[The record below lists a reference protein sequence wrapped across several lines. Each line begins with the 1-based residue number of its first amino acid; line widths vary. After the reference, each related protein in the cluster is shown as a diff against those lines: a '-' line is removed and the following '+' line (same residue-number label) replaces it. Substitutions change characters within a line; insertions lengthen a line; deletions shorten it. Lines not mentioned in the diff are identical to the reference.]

1 MSDHTKTLA
10 ALLIGAAAGAVLG
23 VLFAP
28 DKGDK
33 TRTKL
38 MKFAKNKGEEL
49 EDYIDEGVMYAKQKA
64 EEGKDK
70 ISKLAN
76 DVQGKANEYAAK
88 AEDAKDKVKSE
99 IDETRSRVKQQY
111 S

>member
-33 TRTKL
+33 TRNKL
-38 MKFAKNKGEEL
+38 MKLAKSKGEEL
-49 EDYIDEGVMYAKQKA
+49 EGYIDEGVAYAKQKA
-64 EEGKDK
+64 EEGKEK
-70 ISKLAN
+70 VSKLAN
-76 DVQGKANEYAAK
+76 EVHGKASEYGSK
-88 AEDAKDKVKSE
+88 AEDLKDKVKSE
-99 IDETRSRVKQQY
+99 VDETKSRVKQQY

>member
-33 TRTKL
+33 TRNKL

-49 EDYIDEGVMYAKQKA
+49 EDYIDEGISYAKNKA
-64 EEGKDK
+64 EEGKEK
-70 ISKLAN
+70 ISRLAN
-76 DVQGKANEYAAK
+76 DVHGKANEYATK
-88 AEDAKDKVKSE
+88 AEDLKDKVKSE
-99 IDETRSRVKQQY
+99 VDDTKSRVKQQY

>member
-33 TRTKL
+33 TRNKL
-38 MKFAKNKGEEL
+38 MKFAKQKGEDL
-49 EDYIDEGVMYAKQKA
+49 EDYVDEGMTYAKRKA
-64 EEGKDK
+64 DEGRDK
-70 ISKLAN
+70 ASKLGSDIQN
-76 DVQGKANEYAAK
+76 KAHDLSSK
-88 AEDAKDKVKSE
+88 AEDVKDKVKSE
-99 IDETRSRVKQQY
+99 IDETKGRVKQQF